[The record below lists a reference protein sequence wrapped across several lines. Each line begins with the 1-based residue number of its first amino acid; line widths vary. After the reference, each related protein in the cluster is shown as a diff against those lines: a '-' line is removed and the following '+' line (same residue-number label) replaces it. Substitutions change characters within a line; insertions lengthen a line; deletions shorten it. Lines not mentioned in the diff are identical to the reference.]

1 MIQRE
6 FRMSWL
12 DKLQRS
18 LLVIGVLMLGIYLGA
33 SVHRFALSRA
43 EIQRFTA
50 QQAQSEKAAGGVE
63 VATRKPDFS
72 LWSPKRIRDYE
83 ESLAAHFSPAL
94 AVLRIPKIGLE
105 VPVLPGTD
113 DLTLNRGVGLI
124 EGTPLP
130 GEDGNIGIAGH
141 RDGFFRGLKD
151 LNQGDTVELA
161 TQQTTFTFVI
171 DGISVVEPG
180 DTSVLSVR
188 ERPSLTLVTCYP
200 FYFIGSAPKRYIVK
214 ASLMDTK
221 PVEGDAVKTANSKV
235 KE

>member
-1 MIQRE
+1 
-6 FRMSWL
+6 MSWL

-105 VPVLPGTD
+105 VPVLPG
-113 DLTLNRGVGLI
+113 
-124 EGTPLP
+124 
-130 GEDGNIGIAGH
+130 
-141 RDGFFRGLKD
+141 
-151 LNQGDTVELA
+151 
-161 TQQTTFTFVI
+161 
-171 DGISVVEPG
+171 
-180 DTSVLSVR
+180 
-188 ERPSLTLVTCYP
+188 
-200 FYFIGSAPKRYIVK
+200 
-214 ASLMDTK
+214 
-221 PVEGDAVKTANSKV
+221 
-235 KE
+235 